1 MHCQASYPV
10 PVTGFVLLV
19 VFVEIG
25 DMLHA
30 TDLYHEKYVSEDDS
44 VLQIRRGNRD
54 N

>member
-30 TDLYHEKYVSEDDS
+30 TDLYHEKYVSEDNISAPDKK
-44 VLQIRRGNRD
+44 G
-54 N
+54 